1 MRKQKMIE
9 ALIILYTSLLL
20 LLTITKIKG
29 KHRFTTKY
37 FYETSQ
43 LNWLASKC
51 FCVILYIIIFPVTIL
66 KLVHK
71 IIQRIIT
78 TNEH

>member
-1 MRKQKMIE
+1 MIE
-9 ALIILYTSLLL
+9 ALLLLYLSLLL
-20 LLTITKIKG
+20 LLTITEIKG
-29 KHRFTTKY
+29 KYKFTTKY

-51 FCVILYIIIFPVTIL
+51 FCIILYIIMFPVTIL
-66 KLVHK
+66 KLVYK

-78 TNEH
+78 TNGH

>member
-1 MRKQKMIE
+1 MIE

-20 LLTITKIKG
+20 LLTITEING

-43 LNWLASKC
+43 LNWLANRIFS
-51 FCVILYIIIFPVTIL
+51 VIINIIMLPEKIFYYTI
-66 KLVHK
+66 KLW
-71 IIQRIIT
+71 RYRR
-78 TNEH
+78 

>member
-1 MRKQKMIE
+1 MIE
-9 ALIILYTSLLL
+9 ALLLLYLSLLL
-20 LLTITKIKG
+20 LLTITEIKG
-29 KHRFTTKY
+29 KYNFTTKY

-51 FCVILYIIIFPVTIL
+51 FCIILYIIMFPVTIL